1 MVTNLSARL
10 LDSVL
15 VVIACN
21 SVFDIN
27 KKKNSLSLYQLF
39 QRKEM
44 ERKNFK
50 TNTDN
55 FFY

>member
-21 SVFDIN
+21 SVFDLN